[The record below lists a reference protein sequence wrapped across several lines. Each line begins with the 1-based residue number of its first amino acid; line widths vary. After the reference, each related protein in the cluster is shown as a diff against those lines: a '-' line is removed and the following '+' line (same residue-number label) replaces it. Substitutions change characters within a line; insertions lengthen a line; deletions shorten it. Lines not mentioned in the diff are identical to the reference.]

1 MRKLLLCGLF
11 AAWLA
16 PVVYATTLLQL
27 SMNDMIQQSTMIVQ
41 GTAKPS
47 YSAFRGSIIYT
58 HYQVQVSQVL
68 KGSAG
73 ASIDV
78 AVLGGAASGL
88 RQSYAGAPTLVPG
101 QQYVLFLWT
110 SKTGLTQVIGL
121 SQGLFTLVAGAS
133 GQATAMRAAAADRM
147 VNSAGAEVTDSDLK
161 ITLSDLKARIQSVVG
176 GAVK

>member
-1 MRKLLLCGLF
+1 MRKLLLWSLL

-16 PVVYATTLLQL
+16 PAVHATTLLQL
-27 SMNDMIQQSTMIVQ
+27 SLNDMIQQSTMIVQ

-58 HYQVQVSQVL
+58 HYQVQVSQVF

-78 AVLGGAASGL
+78 AVIGGAASGL
-88 RQSYAGAPTLVPG
+88 RQSYAGAPTLIPG

-121 SQGLFTLVAGAS
+121 SQGLFTLVAGAN
-133 GQATAMRAAAADRM
+133 GQPTAMRAAAAERM
-147 VNSAGAEVTDSDLK
+147 VNSAGTEVTDSDLK
-161 ITLSDLKARIQSVVG
+161 VSLSELKARIQSVIA